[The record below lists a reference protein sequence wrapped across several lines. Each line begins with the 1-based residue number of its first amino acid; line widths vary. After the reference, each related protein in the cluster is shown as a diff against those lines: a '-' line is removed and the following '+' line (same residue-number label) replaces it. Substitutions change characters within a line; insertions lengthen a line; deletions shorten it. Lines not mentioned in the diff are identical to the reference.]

1 LRRERRAGHFLRVP
15 ARLRRAPPVTYGN
28 GLPTTPDAS
37 GGCAGADAIASFRT
51 VCRAEALVRGRAPAT
66 PARARREDPVPSSAR
81 MAMLQ
86 ASQQDPP
93 RSERDG
99 DANPV
104 GQGGG
109 QGRSGPAGG
118 HGGIRIPVALAQHT
132 QPEGFASPSR
142 LLSTGSLTNL
152 TPKVRALPK
161 QSPPVENVHH
171 APTSRAHHAAIP

>member
-1 LRRERRAGHFLRVP
+1 MCWRRERRVGHFLHVP
-15 ARLRRAPPVTYGN
+15 PRTPERPPPPPAPSGN

-51 VCRAEALVRGRAPAT
+51 VCRVKALVRGRAPAM
-66 PARARREDPVPSSAR
+66 PARARRDDPVPSSAR

-86 ASQQDPP
+86 ASQNHSP

-104 GQGGG
+104 GKGGG

-118 HGGIRIPVALAQHT
+118 HGGIRIPVVLAQHT
-132 QPEGFASPSR
+132 RPNASASPSCS
-142 LLSTGSLTNL
+142 LSTDSQTQ
-152 TPKVRALPK
+152 THPRRALSTLCK
-161 QSPPVENVHH
+161 CYAQD
-171 APTSRAHHAAIP
+171 A